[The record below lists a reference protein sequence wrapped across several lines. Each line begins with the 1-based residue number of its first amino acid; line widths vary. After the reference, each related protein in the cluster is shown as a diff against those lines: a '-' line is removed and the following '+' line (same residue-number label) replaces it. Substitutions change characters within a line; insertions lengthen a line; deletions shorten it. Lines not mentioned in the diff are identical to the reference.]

1 MCSVVA
7 IVDIVSYISKVLRV
21 GFEVSSQE
29 KL

>member
-7 IVDIVSYISKVLRV
+7 IVNIVLYISKVLRV